1 MTSEMV
7 ERVARELFVAD
18 NAADGHDDVQWIN
31 DTLDW
36 ERDEYRAKARAWMEA
51 MREPTVEMVDAV
63 YSVDNK
69 PSCIR
74 NHDVPGDQLRVPYKT
89 MIDAA

>member
-1 MTSEMV
+1 MV

-18 NAADGHDDVQWIN
+18 NATDGHHDVQWID

-36 ERDEYRAKARAWMEA
+36 ERDEYRGAKARASMEA

-63 YSVDNK
+63 YSMDN
-69 PSCIR
+69 SQAASGTTMYRAINAAFSIR
-74 NHDVPGDQLRVPYKT
+74 R
-89 MIDAA
+89 

>member
-7 ERVARELFVAD
+7 ERVVRALFVAD
-18 NAADGHDDVQWIN
+18 NAADGHHDVQWID

-36 ERDEYRAKARAWMEA
+36 ERDAKDRASMEA

-63 YSVDNK
+63 YSMDNK

-74 NHDVPGDQLRVPYKT
+74 NHDVPGDQLRVLYKST
-89 MIDAA
+89 RL